1 MKQLAIFDLDGTLL
15 NTIDDL
21 GHACNHAL
29 AAGGLPTHPIEAYPA
44 MVGNGVRRL
53 IERALPAEHRT
64 NDIIDSILVD
74 FRAYYD
80 QHLCDFTRPYIGIEN
95 LLHELRNRGVDLAV
109 ASNKYESAVGRLIS
123 HFFPDI
129 HFAAVCGNIDGV
141 PAKPD
146 PSIVFRI
153 LSERPT
159 PKDDVIYVGDS
170 AVDMETARRA
180 GVEAVGVTWGFRPV
194 RELTAAFA
202 DHIISDPAEL
212 LNLLPTTMISHT

>member
-29 AAGGLPTHPIEAYPA
+29 AAGGYPTHPIESYPT

-64 NDIIDSILVD
+64 DTTVDSILSD
-74 FRAYYD
+74 FRSYYD
-80 QHLCDFTRPYIGIEN
+80 EHLCDFTRPYHGIES
-95 LLHELRNRGVDLAV
+95 LLRQLHERGVELAV
-109 ASNKYESAVGRLIS
+109 ASNKYECAVGRLIS
-123 HFFPDI
+123 HFFPDMP
-129 HFAAVCGNIDGV
+129 FAAVCGNIDGI

-153 LSERPT
+153 LTERPT

-180 GVEAVGVTWGFRPV
+180 GVESVGVTWGFRPV

-212 LNLLPTTMISHT
+212 LNLLERP